1 MNDNNN
7 GEAPAMAP
15 GSNRIKALAAC
26 YNSAATTSHIP
37 LPQWKPAPDSRLQ
50 NGDIKWRSKYEE
62 AEKKRKTLLTQSQK
76 SERELADLERR
87 YQLLHNDHN
96 CVKKQ
101 LADKDARLLQ
111 LQTVSEKVYREYE
124 ALKNK
129 HDVQTRV
136 MQDAMKSASQWY
148 MQNRELKRKS
158 AVLAQKFLKEAPMSI
173 TDIADEA
180 DTGASSDGELDNLL
194 KTIKDLSEEVGQ
206 LQAELSAARLQEFEA
221 QEQAMSLGA
230 QLDEER
236 GRRTRAETELQ
247 ELRAMKQNLG
257 RVSRLVASEM
267 TALRELC
274 EHEKQ
279 QALRMRSE
287 ADQAQ
292 KERNVLKHQSALLLA
307 DVIGDEKVMLLL
319 QEVEVLKTSLE
330 EERHK
335 HAAELQELQ
344 DKLEERETEA
354 QLELLEEKLRL
365 AESELQCALQRAE
378 QAEKRSSQLV
388 SKVMAT
394 LLSYDDGAFK
404 SCQLCGHEQG
414 LLDELVHQRRQYSG
428 LRKACADAALP
439 YCAVARWV
447 KAFQEGRDA
456 VQENFRTGRPHV
468 ENNTVELL
476 ASLLDADRRWT
487 AINELQ
493 DELEAK
499 ACPPPPPPPPLPP
512 PPSMLPTPCIK
523 VKVGPSPSATD
534 TGSNVETGNPV
545 LDMANILGIPRKTS
559 TAAAL
564 PGGAIDDIINQ
575 IKGGKFTLKATEK
588 QKEEKKEEP
597 PAAMQEMLNILG
609 TLKRRRRNPAQQSR
623 WPPPADVA
631 L

>member
-388 SKVMAT
+388 TKV
-394 LLSYDDGAFK
+394 
-404 SCQLCGHEQG
+404 
-414 LLDELVHQRRQYSG
+414 
-428 LRKACADAALP
+428 
-439 YCAVARWV
+439 
-447 KAFQEGRDA
+447 
-456 VQENFRTGRPHV
+456 
-468 ENNTVELL
+468 
-476 ASLLDADRRWT
+476 
-487 AINELQ
+487 NELQ